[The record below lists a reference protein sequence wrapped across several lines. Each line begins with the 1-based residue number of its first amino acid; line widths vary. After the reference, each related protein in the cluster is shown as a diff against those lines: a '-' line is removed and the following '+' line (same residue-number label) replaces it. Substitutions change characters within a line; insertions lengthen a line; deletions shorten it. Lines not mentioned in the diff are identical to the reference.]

1 MEYVDLGLP
10 SGTKWATCNIGAA
23 TPSRAGIDY
32 LREEATFVAK
42 QCGGYLPT
50 KADFGELVDYCHW
63 LEIDK
68 DGMKGFCVVGHNG
81 NSIYLAATHGGTG
94 DVWLSDLYPNGTDD
108 TESFWAI
115 YVEEN
120 EEHAKWL
127 PMADN
132 EKCAIR
138 LVLK

>member
-23 TPSRAGIDY
+23 TPNCAGIDY
-32 LREEATFVAK
+32 LREEATIVAK
-42 QCGGYLPT
+42 SNGGYLPS
-50 KADFGELVDYCHW
+50 KADFAELLDHCHW
-63 LEIDK
+63 REINK
-68 DGMKGFCVVGHNG
+68 DGMKGMCVVGHNG
-81 NSIYLAATHGGTG
+81 NSIYLPATHGAG
-94 DVWLSDLYPNGTDD
+94 DLWLSDIGAIPGDED
-108 TESFWAI
+108 AFWAI
-115 YVEEN
+115 YVDAN
-120 EEHAKWL
+120 EDSSSWL